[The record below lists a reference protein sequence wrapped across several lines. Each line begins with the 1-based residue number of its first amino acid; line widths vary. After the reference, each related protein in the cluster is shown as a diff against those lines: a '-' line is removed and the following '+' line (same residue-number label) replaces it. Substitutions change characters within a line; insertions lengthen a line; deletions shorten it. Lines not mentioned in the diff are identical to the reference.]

1 MTNPA
6 RTRSPLA
13 PYPAEE
19 KQMEESILLENDFEY
34 AFKFRKTEKRFNR
47 LWGMK
52 SSARESLKDWL
63 IASDINPKVSEVC
76 ANACSELIENCV
88 KFSKNDS
95 TAVVSI
101 NVSDRS
107 ITVETINKAEK
118 EHRETVSREIEALNA
133 ASDPRQVFAEKLLNP
148 AEGKSQLGIIKISME
163 TKGKLELVQEPDEEI
178 VRMKLE
184 MKAE

>member
-1 MTNPA
+1 M
-6 RTRSPLA
+6 RLLLA
-13 PYPAEE
+13 AVVLF
-19 KQMEESILLENDFEY
+19 LL
-34 AFKFRKTEKRFNR
+34 
-47 LWGMK
+47 
-52 SSARESLKDWL
+52 L
-63 IASDINPKVSEVC
+63 IVLR

-118 EHRETVSREIEALNA
+118 EHRETVSKEIEALNA

-163 TKGKLELVQEPDEEI
+163 TKGKLELVQEPDEEV